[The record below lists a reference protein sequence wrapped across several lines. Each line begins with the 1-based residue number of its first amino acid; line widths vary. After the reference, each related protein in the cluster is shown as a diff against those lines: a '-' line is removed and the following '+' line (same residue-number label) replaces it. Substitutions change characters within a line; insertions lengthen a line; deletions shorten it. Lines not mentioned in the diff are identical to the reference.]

1 MHVNALIAAS
11 LPFSRHAL
19 VGQKLTQFLTHFTR
33 PVWTSKL
40 STLAQRIPAGAWDS
54 HMHVVDPERYPLSP
68 TAQYRPHAHGLADYA
83 RVIGADLGIKNA
95 VLVQPSIYGTDN
107 SCLLD
112 ALRELTPKHGRGVV
126 EIDPAVITQGQLEE
140 WHSIGVRG
148 VRVNL
153 KSVGKVLSQQEL
165 RAELSR
171 YADVI
176 RPLDWVLQIYLPLSM
191 VSYLEPVVP
200 DLGVKFCIDHFGSPE
215 LSPTFDPANPLDPNS
230 LPGFDSLLNLLKS
243 GTTWVKISAPYRL
256 TKDPRM
262 RDLEIVAKT
271 FMRHAR
277 DRVVYSTDWPHTRFE
292 NIDPK
297 PFAEFLLQWCNGNQ
311 SLVRRLFRT
320 NAEKLWDVESNMAT

>member
-1 MHVNALIAAS
+1 MPCWCN
-11 LPFSRHAL
+11 
-19 VGQKLTQFLTHFTR
+19 
-33 PVWTSKL
+33 
-40 STLAQRIPAGAWDS
+40 
-54 HMHVVDPERYPLSP
+54 
-68 TAQYRPHAHGLADYA
+68 
-83 RVIGADLGIKNA
+83 
-95 VLVQPSIYGTDN
+95 PSIYGTDN

-191 VSYLEPVVP
+191 VPYLEPVVP
-200 DLGVKFCIDHFGSPE
+200 DLGVKFCIDHFGSPD

-230 LPGFDSLLNLLKS
+230 LPGFNSLLTLLKS

-262 RDLEIVAKT
+262 RDLEIMAKT
-271 FMRHAR
+271 FMRHAG

-297 PFAEFLLQWCNGNQ
+297 PFVEFLLHWCNGNQ

-320 NAEKLWDVESNMAT
+320 NAEKLWDVESNVAT